1 MRDLTFEV
9 LKNADFRLYAFV
21 GSGSGVLLDPLFV
34 PTVLL
39 FRPRVVPTR
48 RQVQDLRNDFAVDT
62 CPLEFVALVLGMVFS
77 LQMTNDR
84 LLQKLSDA
92 VGSANAL
99 LLVGFARLAHQKLV
113 DPGFENLF
121 GVVLEDAGAVLRVH
135 DLAIREVRGD
145 KTGNRRLQSLVF
157 H

>member
-1 MRDLTFEV
+1 
-9 LKNADFRLYAFV
+9 
-21 GSGSGVLLDPLFV
+21 
-34 PTVLL
+34 
-39 FRPRVVPTR
+39 
-48 RQVQDLRNDFAVDT
+48 
-62 CPLEFVALVLGMVFS
+62 
-77 LQMTNDR
+77 MTNDR